1 MKCLFEKIKKVIMGS
16 INKNTD
22 IVGVSDS
29 IKLSGN
35 KLSPINSSVNQVN
48 QVPQTKPLLV
58 PQAHVNDEPHERSI
72 VDNKITINPSS
83 SCDDSSA
90 LSISNLK
97 DNNNS
102 ESGRL
107 EIITLDEPSQ
117 TCGWLSF
124 RPRILRRFMN
134 PRWALAF
141 LCLAGATQGLCYFK
155 K

>member
-1 MKCLFEKIKKVIMGS
+1 MGS
-16 INKNTD
+16 VNKNTD

-35 KLSPINSSVNQVN
+35 KLSPINLSSVNQVN
-48 QVPQTKPLLV
+48 QVPQIKPQLI
-58 PQAHVNDEPHERSI
+58 PQAHVDEPNDRTI
-72 VDNKITINPSS
+72 VNNKITINPSS

-97 DNNNS
+97 DNSNS
-102 ESGRL
+102 ESGCL
-107 EIITLDEPSQ
+107 PIIKLDEPSQ
-117 TCGWLSF
+117 TCGWLNF

-141 LCLAGATQGLCYFK
+141 LCLAGATQGLSYFILFYS
-155 K
+155 